1 MIIAGLN
8 ALFGNWRPIAYFY
21 SVGLVIVSVAGLFL
35 LKEDP
40 VFLFDSGKLK

>member
-1 MIIAGLN
+1 MLIAGIN
-8 ALFGNWRPIAYFY
+8 ELFGSWRAIAYSY
-21 SVGLVIVSVAGLFL
+21 SLGLMFVSVAALII